1 MALTSAAPNDIAD
14 TTPIDAALASY
25 YRAHNLPL
33 DGGASDA
40 WFRVHIGSV
49 SIPLPNPPARRRAVM
64 LHDINHVVTGYNTV
78 FSQGEMA
85 LAAFEVA
92 ASCGRY
98 GIVWYLNLSMFA
110 LGLIAEPREVLSAFV
125 RGRRS
130 ASIYRDV
137 AQPALLGAM
146 SVADVRT
153 LLHIDGGGST
163 ATWTDR
169 FQFVSWAA
177 IAVIVLIA
185 PVLIIGAVVWAAAY
199 ALLH

>member
-1 MALTSAAPNDIAD
+1 MDIVEGFSSD
-14 TTPIDAALASY
+14 TMPIDAALASY
-25 YRAHNLPL
+25 YRTHNLPL
-33 DGGASDA
+33 DGGASDP

-85 LAAFEVA
+85 IAAFEVA

-110 LGLIAEPREVLSAFV
+110 LGLIAEPREVFAAFV

-130 ASIYRDV
+130 GSIYRDV
-137 AQPALLGAM
+137 PPSVTLSGM

-153 LLHIDGGGST
+153 LLHIDAGGSA

-169 FQFVSWAA
+169 LQFMLWAA
-177 IAVIVLIA
+177 IAVLVLVA
-185 PVLIIGAVVWAAAY
+185 PALLVGAVVWAAVY
-199 ALLH
+199 TLLR